1 MSNLFISSV
10 IAQGVNQPSS
20 IAKNGELG
28 EVARFF
34 NNASGNS
41 NSLVSVSGASQT
53 INFTNG
59 AVVLA
64 TYADSF
70 SGSCAFTLNFSS
82 VSGVYILVLRQN
94 ATGSCLATFTNTL
107 AWTEGAAPT
116 LTTDASRYDVLTFIN
131 VNGVVT
137 LAASTLN
144 LY

>member
-1 MSNLFISSV
+1 MSNLFIDS
-10 IAQGVNQPSS
+10 IIEQGVSQPSA

-28 EVARFF
+28 ETARFF
-34 NNASGNS
+34 SNASGNS
-41 NSLVSVSGASQT
+41 NNMITVSGSSQEV
-53 INFTNG
+53 NFSNG

-64 TYADSF
+64 TYANSF
-70 SGSCAFTLNFSS
+70 SGSCQFNLNFGN

-107 AWTEGAAPT
+107 AWAGGTPPV
-116 LTTDASRYDVLTFIN
+116 LTTEAARYDVLTFIN
-131 VNGVVT
+131 VSGVVT

>member
-1 MSNLFISSV
+1 MSNLFIDS
-10 IAQGVNQPSS
+10 IIEQGVSQPSA

-41 NSLVSVSGASQT
+41 NSLVTISGASQT

-64 TYADSF
+64 TYANSF
-70 SGSCAFTLNFSS
+70 SGSCAFTLNFGS

-107 AWTEGAAPT
+107 AWVGGTPPV
-116 LTTDASRYDVLTFIN
+116 LTTEAARYDVLTFIN
-131 VNGVVT
+131 VSGVVT